1 MAVTST
7 PVPSWDTPT
16 AAARENRRMRCTADT
31 ENGDYIDDPTQA
43 QLTGLVAGL
52 GQATGTF
59 LTITPADDDRDWYAS
74 VSLLP
79 DGTTEIDRGDPA
91 RREKHTATT
100 TASPDAIAS
109 DLTTWIAARS

>member
-7 PVPSWDTPT
+7 PVPSWNTAT

-31 ENGDYIDDPTQA
+31 ETGDYIDDPTEA
-43 QLTGLVAGL
+43 QLEQLITGLGK
-52 GQATGTF
+52 ATGTF
-59 LTITPADDDRDWYAS
+59 VTITPADDDHDWYAS

-91 RREKHTATT
+91 RGEQHTAAT

-109 DLTTWIAARS
+109 DLTTWIAARD

>member
-7 PVPSWDTPT
+7 PVPSWDIAT
-16 AAARENRRMRCTADT
+16 AAAREPRAMHCTADT
-31 ENGDYIDDPTQA
+31 ENGDYIDDPTQD
-43 QLTGLVAGL
+43 QVRDLIAGL

-59 LTITPADDDRDWYAS
+59 VTFTPADDDRDWYAS

-91 RREKHTATT
+91 RGEQHTAPTT
-100 TASPDAIAS
+100 DGPDSIAS
-109 DLTTWIAARS
+109 DLTTWIAARD